1 MNIQIK
7 YFASIREIMN
17 RSEEFIQTN
26 SSTLESLQ
34 AELIAKGEPYALALS
49 KGKAIRMALNQELVG
64 IDALLHEGD
73 EVAFFPPVTGG

>member
-7 YFASIREIMN
+7 YFASIREIMS